1 MKAKGKSHYRKGR
14 GSQINRNF
22 LFVIINGSDLGVAAT
37 RLMFY
42 SHPPVL
48 WRPTGWT
55 PGTRS

>member
-1 MKAKGKSHYRKGR
+1 MKAKDKSHNRKGR

-48 WRPTGWT
+48 WRPTG
-55 PGTRS
+55 